1 MPEKIELTD
10 EELQAKI
17 DEAVKKAVTETTDTL
32 TKKHNEE
39 MANQRITA
47 KKDKEDAIKK
57 AKEEA
62 QLSDEEIAA
71 KKIEEE
77 RKAEKEE
84 LEQLRLEK
92 KINDRAKKL
101 QENGLPDFFKNDSRL
116 LNAEEEKVD
125 EVIATIKKE
134 WESNLP
140 KGAQVNTNV
149 RGGNQG
155 GKTEE
160 ELELERVRNLGVG
173 SGRRKK

>member
-1 MPEKIELTD
+1 M
-10 EELQAKI
+10 
-17 DEAVKKAVTETTDTL
+17 KK
-32 TKKHNEE
+32 K
-39 MANQRITA
+39 
-47 KKDKEDAIKK
+47 
-57 AKEEA
+57 
-62 QLSDEEIAA
+62 
-71 KKIEEE
+71 
-77 RKAEKEE
+77 
-84 LEQLRLEK
+84 QLRLEK

-116 LNAEEEKVD
+116 LNAEEDKVD